1 MTIIYGRNDSG
12 KSLLARAILDVLWG
26 AVSEKSLLEKQ
37 IWDSLYIDISLTN
50 SRKRYRFTKNGE
62 RHFSIKK
69 VEREKEIEI
78 FNKEKPEIN
87 YKNTVLDIFLDGSG
101 NDGDQI
107 ASYYSIMDLDSVI
120 TLSFLPPPVDLNREE
135 ILNYESFRH
144 LFLDDKS
151 KFYSMNNQ
159 IMEIFDHERFDHR
172 FNNLIFNDILK
183 SEGEIREL
191 EKNIQIID
199 IQNSKFEKLK
209 RERQLIDDEISELS
223 DELSKLRNRK
233 TVMIN
238 VLKNLKRREVI
249 IQNVDTIKNE
259 IDSANEKVEQTTILK
274 KEIEA
279 SYPQFRN
286 FNETKRQNL
295 KKIHRCYREI
305 RDKNEKID
313 HFESKIQSRRKKI
326 KNLVISI
333 FISSAIAIF
342 LSVNNIVIK
351 ISQSKQFILITGLLA
366 LSALS
371 ILILMV
377 IYIFSKKSRELNK
390 LLGEKAGIEGN
401 LQKILLENNVT
412 LSDLKLESL
421 YEFLLQYFE
430 EFGEFTEKQLELFR
444 MRDQLEDSS
453 YIKKLKQDLYELE
466 KEKKE
471 IEEVINSDLQSID
484 EDTIEREQ
492 ATINRII
499 ISINNEIKM
508 LKEKIKNKKNV
519 LLQVLEEV
527 QQHIDNHEQKLH
539 LIEKKNILHDNLR
552 SLNSHTDS
560 MNYILKIFSEAIER
574 REGKRLQQL
583 IDTTIENFNF
593 LTNNQYISLIDKD
606 TIKNL
611 IKENTISEK
620 FNPATMHLLFL
631 SIKIAITY
639 FLIDSRTNFP
649 LIIDDPFIFMDD
661 IRAEKLRTILHEISK
676 FRQVIIFT
684 HSSSY
689 RDWGGYIEL

>member
-26 AVSEKSLLEKQ
+26 AVSGKTLLDKQ
-37 IWDSLYIDISLTN
+37 IWDSLYIEISLTN
-50 SRKRYRFTKNGE
+50 SRRRYRFTKSGE

-69 VEREKEIEI
+69 FERDKEVEL
-78 FNKEKPEIN
+78 FNNEKPEIG
-87 YKNTVLDIFLDGSG
+87 YKNAALDVLLGAAD
-101 NDGDQI
+101 DGDPV
-107 ASYYSIMDLDSVI
+107 ARSYPIMDLDSAI

-135 ILNYESFRH
+135 ILKYDSFRH

-151 KFYSMNNQ
+151 RFYSMNNQ
-159 IMEIFDHERFDHR
+159 IMEVFDHERFNHR
-172 FNNLIFNDILK
+172 FNNLIFNEILK
-183 SEGEIREL
+183 SEGQIREL
-191 EKNIQIID
+191 EKDIQIID

-209 RERQLIDDEISELS
+209 RERQLIDDEINELG

-249 IQNVDTIKNE
+249 LHNVDTIKNE
-259 IDSANEKVEQTTILK
+259 IDSANEKAEQTATLK
-274 KEIEA
+274 KELEE

-286 FNETKRQNL
+286 FNEAKRQNL

-313 HFESKIQSRRKKI
+313 HFESRIQSRRKKF
-326 KNLVISI
+326 KNLIISI
-333 FISSAIAIF
+333 FISSAIAILF
-342 LSVNNIVIK
+342 LANNILIT
-351 ISQSKQFILITGLLA
+351 ISRSKQFILIIGLLA

-371 ILILMV
+371 IMILIVVYML
-377 IYIFSKKSRELNK
+377 SKRSREFDK
-390 LLGEKAGIEGN
+390 LRGEKAGIEEN
-401 LQKILLENNVT
+401 LKKILLENNVT

-421 YEFLLQYFE
+421 YGFLLQYFE

-444 MRDQLEDSS
+444 MRDQMEDTS

-471 IEEVINSDLQSID
+471 IDKVINSDLQSID
-484 EDTIEREQ
+484 EDSIERDQ
-492 ATINRII
+492 ARINSII
-499 ISINNEIKM
+499 ITTNNEIKM

-527 QQHIDNHEQKLH
+527 QQHIDNHEGRLH
-539 LIEKKNILHDNLR
+539 LIEKKNKLHDNLR
-552 SLNSHTDS
+552 RLNSHTDS

-574 REGKRLQQL
+574 REGKQLQQL

-593 LTNNQYISLIDKD
+593 LTNNQYIASIDKD
-606 TIKNL
+606 TVKDL
-611 IKENTISEK
+611 IKGNTIIEK

-631 SIKIAITY
+631 SVKIAITY

-649 LIIDDPFIFMDD
+649 LIIDEPFIFMDD
-661 IRAEKLRTILHEISK
+661 IRAEKLRTILQEISK

-684 HSSSY
+684 HNSSY

>member
-1 MTIIYGRNDSG
+1 MTIIYGGNDSG

-26 AVSEKSLLEKQ
+26 AVSGKTLLDKQ
-37 IWDSLYIDISLTN
+37 IWDSLYIEISLTN
-50 SRKRYRFTKNGE
+50 SRRRYRFTKSGE

-69 VEREKEIEI
+69 FERDKEVEL
-78 FNKEKPEIN
+78 FNNEKPEIG
-87 YKNTVLDIFLDGSG
+87 YKNAALDVLLGAAD
-101 NDGDQI
+101 DGDPV
-107 ASYYSIMDLDSVI
+107 ARSYPIMDLDSAI

-135 ILNYESFRH
+135 ILKYDSFRH

-151 KFYSMNNQ
+151 RFYSMNNQ
-159 IMEIFDHERFDHR
+159 IMEVFDHERFNHR
-172 FNNLIFNDILK
+172 FNNLIFNEILK
-183 SEGEIREL
+183 SEGQIREL
-191 EKNIQIID
+191 EKDIQIID

-209 RERQLIDDEISELS
+209 RERQLIDDEINELG

-249 IQNVDTIKNE
+249 LHNVDTIKNE
-259 IDSANEKVEQTTILK
+259 IDSANEKAEQTATLK
-274 KEIEA
+274 KELEE

-286 FNETKRQNL
+286 FNEAKRQNL

-313 HFESKIQSRRKKI
+313 HFESRIQSRRKKF
-326 KNLVISI
+326 KNLIISI
-333 FISSAIAIF
+333 FISSAIAILF
-342 LSVNNIVIK
+342 LANNILIT
-351 ISQSKQFILITGLLA
+351 ISRSKQFILIIGLLA

-371 ILILMV
+371 IMILIVVYML
-377 IYIFSKKSRELNK
+377 SKRSREFDK
-390 LLGEKAGIEGN
+390 LRGEKAGIEEN
-401 LQKILLENNVT
+401 LKKILLENNVT

-421 YEFLLQYFE
+421 YGFLLQYFE

-444 MRDQLEDSS
+444 MRDQMEDTS

-466 KEKKE
+466 REKKE
-471 IEEVINSDLQSID
+471 IDKVINSDLQSID
-484 EDTIEREQ
+484 EDSIERDQ
-492 ATINRII
+492 ARINSII
-499 ISINNEIKM
+499 ITTNNEIKM

-527 QQHIDNHEQKLH
+527 QQHIDNHEGRLH
-539 LIEKKNILHDNLR
+539 LIEKKNKLHDNLR
-552 SLNSHTDS
+552 RLNSHTDS

-574 REGKRLQQL
+574 REGKQLQQL

-593 LTNNQYISLIDKD
+593 LTNNQYIASIDKD
-606 TIKNL
+606 TVKDL
-611 IKENTISEK
+611 IKGNTIIEK

-631 SIKIAITY
+631 SVKIAITY

-649 LIIDDPFIFMDD
+649 LIIDEPFIFMDD
-661 IRAEKLRTILHEISK
+661 IRAEKLRTILQEISK

-684 HSSSY
+684 HNSSY

>member
-26 AVSEKSLLEKQ
+26 AVSGKTLLDKQ
-37 IWDSLYIDISLTN
+37 IWDSLYIEISLTN
-50 SRKRYRFTKNGE
+50 SRRRYRFTKSGE

-69 VEREKEIEI
+69 FERDKEVEL
-78 FNKEKPEIN
+78 FNNEKPEIG
-87 YKNTVLDIFLDGSG
+87 YKNAALDVLLGAAD
-101 NDGDQI
+101 DGDPV
-107 ASYYSIMDLDSVI
+107 ARSYPIMDLDSAI

-135 ILNYESFRH
+135 ILKYDSFRH

-151 KFYSMNNQ
+151 RFYSMNNQ
-159 IMEIFDHERFDHR
+159 IMEVFDHERFNHR
-172 FNNLIFNDILK
+172 FNNLIFNEILK
-183 SEGEIREL
+183 SEGQIREL
-191 EKNIQIID
+191 EKDIQIID

-209 RERQLIDDEISELS
+209 RERQLIDDEINELG

-233 TVMIN
+233 TIMIN

-249 IQNVDTIKNE
+249 LHNVDTIKNE
-259 IDSANEKVEQTTILK
+259 IDSANEKAEQTATLK
-274 KEIEA
+274 KELEE

-286 FNETKRQNL
+286 FNEAKRQNL

-313 HFESKIQSRRKKI
+313 HFESRIQSRRKKF
-326 KNLVISI
+326 KNLIISI
-333 FISSAIAIF
+333 FISSAIAILF
-342 LSVNNIVIK
+342 LANNILIT
-351 ISQSKQFILITGLLA
+351 ISRSKQFILIIGLLA

-371 ILILMV
+371 IMILIVVYML
-377 IYIFSKKSRELNK
+377 SKRSREFDK
-390 LLGEKAGIEGN
+390 LRGEKAGIEEN
-401 LQKILLENNVT
+401 LKKILLENNVT

-421 YEFLLQYFE
+421 YGFLLQYFE

-444 MRDQLEDSS
+444 MRDQMEDTS

-466 KEKKE
+466 REKKE
-471 IEEVINSDLQSID
+471 IDKVINSDLQSID
-484 EDTIEREQ
+484 EDSIERDQ
-492 ATINRII
+492 ARINSII
-499 ISINNEIKM
+499 ITTNNEIKM

-527 QQHIDNHEQKLH
+527 QQHIDNHEGRLH
-539 LIEKKNILHDNLR
+539 LIEKKNKLHDNLR
-552 SLNSHTDS
+552 RLNSHTDS

-574 REGKRLQQL
+574 REGKQLQQL

-593 LTNNQYISLIDKD
+593 LTNNQYIASIDKD
-606 TIKNL
+606 TVKDL
-611 IKENTISEK
+611 IKGNTIIEK

-631 SIKIAITY
+631 SVKIAITY

-649 LIIDDPFIFMDD
+649 LIIDEPFIFMDD
-661 IRAEKLRTILHEISK
+661 IRAEKLRTILQEISK

-684 HSSSY
+684 HNSSY